1 MAIAKSENWSECT
14 TLERER
20 EGGDKFTVTWVDKV
34 HGREPYKRTFC
45 NLPAAVRR
53 YNEFMNSE
61 LSKLNLDGTRKG
73 LRL

>member
-14 TLERER
+14 ILEK
-20 EGGDKFTVTWVDKV
+20 EGEDKFTVTWVDKV

-53 YNEFMNSE
+53 YNDFMNTE
-61 LSKLNLDGTRKG
+61 ASKLNLDGTRKG
-73 LRL
+73 LSF